1 MFKAVILL
9 TRRAD
14 MTHDEFAQWW
24 LGEHRPLAQ
33 KLPNLRKAIFNLVDH
48 NTDDPGID
56 GVSELWF
63 DSKEDFEAAYA
74 SEMGIQ
80 TAEDSIAHVS
90 NRVRMFVVENEFLGS

>member
-24 LGEHRPLAQ
+24 LGEHRPLAE
-33 KLPNLRKAIFNLVDH
+33 KLPNLRRAIFNLVDH
-48 NTDDPGID
+48 NTDDPGFD

-74 SEMGIQ
+74 SDIGIQ

-90 NRVRMFVVENEFLGS
+90 NRVRMFVQENHISID

>member
-9 TRRAD
+9 TRRVD

-24 LGEHRPLAQ
+24 LDEHRLLAE
-33 KLPNLRKAIFNLVDH
+33 KLPNLRRAIFNLVDH

-74 SEMGIQ
+74 SEIGIQ
-80 TAEDSIAHVS
+80 TADDSIAHVS
-90 NRVRMFVVENEFLGS
+90 SRVRMFVTEAELTVI